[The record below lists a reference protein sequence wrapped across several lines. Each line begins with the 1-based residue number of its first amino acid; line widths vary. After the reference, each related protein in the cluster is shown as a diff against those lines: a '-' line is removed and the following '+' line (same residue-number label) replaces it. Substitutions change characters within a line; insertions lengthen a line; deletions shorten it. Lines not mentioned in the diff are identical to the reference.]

1 MEHVFVSLCLSL
13 TNEPSL
19 SFPPHVCAHSAIPA
33 KRSGGNEP
41 RSGVCQSK
49 SAVSGDP
56 YAVGARWVGVGNDG
70 LRVMML
76 NVCGMLGKQPE
87 CFCGTSVGIQN
98 WLGLRMPTSTCKWGQ
113 QTAGRVTDRR
123 YQLGPFRA
131 ALISPRSN
139 PLALY
144 ISHFRRPGVGL
155 VMTWRPKPTSPSP

>member
-1 MEHVFVSLCLSL
+1 LEHVFVSLCLSL

-41 RSGVCQSK
+41 RSGICQSK

-87 CFCGTSVGIQN
+87 CFCGTSVGNPKMVGAPHARYDMQMGN
-98 WLGLRMPTSTCKWGQ
+98 ERRGKSLTGDTNLGHSVPRSSPHD
-113 QTAGRVTDRR
+113 QTHLH
-123 YQLGPFRA
+123 Y
-131 ALISPRSN
+131 ISPIFAAQGSGW
-139 PLALY
+139 L
-144 ISHFRRPGVGL
+144 
-155 VMTWRPKPTSPSP
+155 